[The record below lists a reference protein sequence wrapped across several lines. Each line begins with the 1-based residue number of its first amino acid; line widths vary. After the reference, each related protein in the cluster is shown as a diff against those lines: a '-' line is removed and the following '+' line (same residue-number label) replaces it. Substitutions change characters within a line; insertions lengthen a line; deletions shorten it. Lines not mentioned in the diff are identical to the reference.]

1 MRGKYKL
8 SNVSDLLKINLK
20 HANSKIKYFSQE
32 IKNVTKYLQSWLIF
46 FTCFFSEFLARRLA
60 DSLSSDVKLK
70 LLVENN
76 NKNYLFEMKSIGV
89 TLQRASIL
97 QETAKGNIVRHA
109 AKLSNILD
117 IMYSLFS

>member
-1 MRGKYKL
+1 M
-8 SNVSDLLKINLK
+8 
-20 HANSKIKYFSQE
+20 
-32 IKNVTKYLQSWLIF
+32 TKYLQSWLIF
-46 FTCFFSEFLARRLA
+46 FTCFFSEFLAKRLA

-109 AKLSNILD
+109 AKLSNIID